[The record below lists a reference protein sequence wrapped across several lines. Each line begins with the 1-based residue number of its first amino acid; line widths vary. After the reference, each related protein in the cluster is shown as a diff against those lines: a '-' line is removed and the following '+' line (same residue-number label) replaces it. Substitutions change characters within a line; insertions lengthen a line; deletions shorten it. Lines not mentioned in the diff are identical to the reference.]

1 MYSISYKNLE
11 VDVFHKPHLKHSYIQ
26 ILPEGKVVIKTPYKS
41 QHFTYELLEKK
52 ELWIRKH
59 LQKLE
64 QNTQISIVLQKEVLL
79 FGEIVSI
86 SHPSVELLQ
95 RQLHKLPPNTQDE
108 KIVACYNHFYKT
120 VAKEYITQRV
130 VYFAQKMQLQYNEI
144 KYRKMKRRW
153 GSCNTKRVLTFNTQL
168 IKVKK
173 ELIDYVVVHEL
184 AHLVHMNHSKQF
196 HALVAL
202 YLPDAYHL
210 RKELHNT
217 QLLLL

>member
-1 MYSISYKNLE
+1 MQSIYYKDLE
-11 VDVFHKPHLKHSYIQ
+11 VTLHHKPHLKHSYIQ

-41 QHFTYELLEKK
+41 QHFAYELLEKK
-52 ELWIRKH
+52 ELWVRKH

-64 QNTQISIVLQKEVLL
+64 QNTQTSIILQKEVLL
-79 FGEIVSI
+79 FGEVVSI
-86 SHPSVELLQ
+86 SHPSVEPLHSQLQ
-95 RQLHKLPPNTQDE
+95 KLPPDTQDE
-108 KIVACYNHFYKT
+108 KVVACYNHFYKT
-120 VAKEYITQRV
+120 VAKKYITQRV
-130 VYFAQKMQLQYNEI
+130 VYFAQKMQLHYNDI

-153 GSCNTKRVLTFNTQL
+153 GSCNSKGVLTFNTQL

-184 AHLVHMNHSKQF
+184 AHLIHMNHSKQF
-196 HALVAL
+196 HALVAF